1 VLLQLHLGQNRSPG
15 GKGWTTQLLKEVAGL
30 RVHFS
35 LSRRKVQVSAALFF
49 LFIATATR
57 AEWATTSTRTEPA
70 AAAGLEHRDVVLKES
85 ETGDRAIVD
94 LAIFSTKSCALRV
107 IDNPG
112 GDKNLADAMEQSK
125 CLAGV
130 NGGYFDPNFAPIG
143 LRVVDGKTLA
153 PLLRARLLTG
163 VLTSSP
169 RGIQIVRLSEF
180 SRKQKLDAAIECGPM
195 IVDLGA
201 KVRGLDDARSARRT
215 FAAVDRNDRAAL
227 GFCSEAT
234 LAGLAAILAT
244 ASAPDFKI
252 QRALNLDGGSSSA
265 FWFKRKD
272 GSAFSISEQ
281 KSVRDFVGAVPR

>member
-1 VLLQLHLGQNRSPG
+1 MRNL
-15 GKGWTTQLLKEVAGL
+15 
-30 RVHFS
+30 
-35 LSRRKVQVSAALFF
+35 SAALFF
-49 LFIATATR
+49 LFVAAAAR
-57 AEWATTSTRTEPA
+57 AEWTTTSTRTEPA
-70 AAAGLEHRDVVLKES
+70 AVAGLEHRHVVFEES
-85 ETGDRAIVD
+85 ETGARAIVD

-112 GDKNLADAMEQSK
+112 GEKNLADAMEQAK
-125 CLAGV
+125 CAAGV

-153 PLLRARLLTG
+153 PLRRARLLTG
-163 VLTSSP
+163 VLASSS
-169 RGIQIVRLSEF
+169 RGIQIVRVSEF

-201 KVRGLDDARSARRT
+201 KVRGLDDTRSARRT
-215 FAAVDRNDRAAL
+215 FAAIDRNDHAAL

-234 LAGLAAILAT
+234 LAGLAEILASQF
-244 ASAPDFKI
+244 AADFKI

-281 KSVRDFVGAVPR
+281 KSVRDFVAVVPR